1 MKKTLL
7 GLLLLAGCAKYGRP
21 VYEVEQ
27 SGMNPRDFAM
37 VTLEVWGMT

>member
-1 MKKTLL
+1 MRLFAFA
-7 GLLLLAGCAKYGRP
+7 LLLLTGCAKYGRP

-27 SGMNPRDFAM
+27 SGMNPQDFAL

>member
-1 MKKTLL
+1 MKKSLAA
-7 GLLLLAGCAKYGRP
+7 LLLLGGCVTYGRP

-27 SGMNPRDFAM
+27 SGMKPEDFAL